1 MNIKTLEYIN
11 QHQLSSVMNQAK
23 WCELEKALNGSEDF
37 IPYVRYK
44 LIYDENP
51 NAGFTAVWWHE
62 LLEIAET
69 IEWLEVDPFK
79 REWLGRLVAD
89 RVTDFSDV
97 VSAQLA
103 QYSIPYSIEN
113 GMFRIWGYLRR
124 DESPK
129 FI

>member
-1 MNIKTLEYIN
+1 MNSEVLKYVNE
-11 QHQLSSVMNQAK
+11 HQLSSVMNKTK

-44 LIYDENP
+44 LIYNENP
-51 NAGFTAVWWHE
+51 NAGFTAVWWPE

-124 DESPK
+124 DESPE

>member
-1 MNIKTLEYIN
+1 M
-11 QHQLSSVMNQAK
+11 
-23 WCELEKALNGSEDF
+23 
-37 IPYVRYK
+37 PYVRYK

-97 VSAQLA
+97 VSAQLV

-124 DESPK
+124 DESPE

>member
-1 MNIKTLEYIN
+1 MNSEVLKYVNER
-11 QHQLSSVMNQAK
+11 QLSSVMNKTK
-23 WCELEKALNGSEDF
+23 WYELEKALNGSEDF

-97 VSAQLA
+97 VSAQLT

-124 DESPK
+124 DESPE

>member
-1 MNIKTLEYIN
+1 MNSEVLKYVNER
-11 QHQLSSVMNQAK
+11 QLSSVMNKTK

-51 NAGFTAVWWHE
+51 NADFTAVWWHE

-69 IEWLEVDPFK
+69 IEWLEIDPFK

-97 VSAQLA
+97 VSAQLT

-124 DESPK
+124 DESPE

>member
-1 MNIKTLEYIN
+1 MNSEVLKYVNE
-11 QHQLSSVMNQAK
+11 HQLSSVMNKTK

-44 LIYDENP
+44 LIYDENL

-69 IEWLEVDPFK
+69 IEWLEVNPFK

-124 DESPK
+124 NESPE

>member
-1 MNIKTLEYIN
+1 MNSEVLKYVNE
-11 QHQLSSVMNQAK
+11 HQLSSVMNKTK
-23 WCELEKALNGSEDF
+23 WCELEKALNESEDF

-51 NAGFTAVWWHE
+51 NTGFTAVWWHE

-124 DESPK
+124 DESPE

>member
-1 MNIKTLEYIN
+1 MNSEVLKYVNE
-11 QHQLSSVMNQAK
+11 HQLSSVMNKTK
-23 WCELEKALNGSEDF
+23 WCELEKALNESEDF

-51 NAGFTAVWWHE
+51 NTGFTAVWWYE

-124 DESPK
+124 DESPE